1 MLASWLQSIHGRVRV
16 LIRPDN
22 NRARDRL
29 PVFQH
34 TVANWQEKKHI
45 CSSCH
50 SEERWSL
57 KVNIKNKLKQILSG
71 SVAGKKK
78 KKKKSNNPCAA
89 PPPLPCLFNP
99 SLHKHWLSKA
109 LNSNYSAVCAHS
121 KQCNQFSVKRQV
133 DMLQSNSVQLFD
145 PAAGAV
151 VRLEHSLCAERTL

>member
-78 KKKKSNNPCAA
+78 KKKSQIMAFLTGLTFPEM
-89 PPPLPCLFNP
+89 
-99 SLHKHWLSKA
+99 
-109 LNSNYSAVCAHS
+109 VT
-121 KQCNQFSVKRQV
+121 
-133 DMLQSNSVQLFD
+133 
-145 PAAGAV
+145 GA
-151 VRLEHSLCAERTL
+151 ET

>member
-78 KKKKSNNPCAA
+78 KKKSQIIHV
-89 PPPLPCLFNP
+89 PPPPPSHVYSTLPCTNTGCQRHLTPITLRCVLTP
-99 SLHKHWLSKA
+99 SNAISSQSRDKLICYRATLSSCLTQQQA
-109 LNSNYSAVCAHS
+109 LW
-121 KQCNQFSVKRQV
+121 
-133 DMLQSNSVQLFD
+133 
-145 PAAGAV
+145 
-151 VRLEHSLCAERTL
+151 